1 MALEQQK
8 MALEER
14 KMMLNIELERDK
26 QPEEAYGDPVNVKEL
41 GNTTDDHCG
50 AATLC
55 VAETNP
61 VVTTEGD
68 TYGVDGEMASWP
80 SFQEPLS
87 NSALLKNLSQHY
99 DNLSNQQQSD
109 LVCLFNQYPSV
120 TSDSPGFCTYL
131 FHETVGDPE
140 IAGTPTLCTR
150 RRSTSRWIAEAV
162 TTGQA
167 NPDNQGS
174 RCDKFWGLTGTTC

>member
-1 MALEQQK
+1 MALEQQKMALEQQK

-14 KMMLNIELERDK
+14 RMMLNIELERDK
-26 QPEEAYGDPVNVKEL
+26 QPEEAYGDPVKVKEL

-50 AATLC
+50 AVTLC

-68 TYGVDGEMASWP
+68 TYGVGDGEMASWP

-109 LVCLFNQYPSV
+109 LV
-120 TSDSPGFCTYL
+120 
-131 FHETVGDPE
+131 
-140 IAGTPTLCTR
+140 
-150 RRSTSRWIAEAV
+150 
-162 TTGQA
+162 
-167 NPDNQGS
+167 
-174 RCDKFWGLTGTTC
+174 